1 MSSNNNLRAL
11 IIGGSVGVTIMF
23 CVLWFAIDNGI
34 SDLKKQTRTRLD
46 NIACEKTRTSLQ
58 IEFAAY
64 DKKHVLIEPKE
75 IEKIN
80 EHVKALT
87 DEVRRESNRAESIID
102 KDLDRLN
109 LYMAIGIGFMTLFG
123 IFVPLLVN
131 ILTVQDVKDSQK
143 ELKTELISKA
153 IELKRISNTID
164 NIGKKTDKMLPDVC
178 NLMLQTAIARFFNV
192 GPLVLA
198 EAKRAQNYDKFIN
211 LFNAIKNA
219 FTVCKKTQGHTITDN
234 HNFIHTIEDFIHF
247 LKHGLFRN
255 DFLFETKDSYK
266 EFENLIEVLQ
276 ALNKSTPENCA
287 ANYEAVENK
296 IDDIIVLLKNKNI
309 AEAK

>member
-1 MSSNNNLRAL
+1 MSNNNGLRILAIGVSSGIT
-11 IIGGSVGVTIMF
+11 IIFFI
-23 CVLWFAIDNGI
+23 LWRTIDNGI
-34 SDLKKQTRTRLD
+34 SELRKQTYARLD
-46 NIACEKTRTSLQ
+46 NIACEKSKTSLK
-58 IEFAAY
+58 IEFTTY

-80 EHVKALT
+80 EHVRDLT
-87 DEVRRESNRAESIID
+87 EEVRKESNRAESIID

-109 LYMAIGIGFMTLFG
+109 LYMAMGIGFMTLFG
-123 IFVPLLVN
+123 IFIPLLVN
-131 ILTVQDVKDSQK
+131 VLTVQEVKDSQK
-143 ELKTELISKA
+143 ELKAELILKA
-153 IELKRISNTID
+153 AELKKTSNKID
-164 NIGKKTDKMLPDVC
+164 NIGKKTDGMLPDVC

-211 LFNAIKNA
+211 LFNDIKKA
-219 FTVCKKTQGHTITDN
+219 FTICKETQDHTITGN

-247 LKHGLFRN
+247 LKHGLFRS

-266 EFENLIEVLQ
+266 EFEHLVEVLQ

-296 IDDIIVLLKNKNI
+296 IDEIIELLKNKNI
-309 AEAK
+309 VKAK